1 MTNNEKIQRAE
12 QLIAEANV
20 LLNEDKIRRAEQLI
34 AEANTLLSKVKANSN
49 NEEDM
54 IAKYKNNYCKDR
66 KYYLNNQSNVDYI
79 NYGDSFEKVERLTQS
94 PYQHYLTKELAE
106 QAKKLKDFN
115 DKLLA
120 FKYCY
125 DLDYKP
131 DWSDDTKKYYV
142 YYDVCDSKYMTD
154 GLSSMHEPLVYFS
167 TREIAQKCADWLNSL
182 KVVEGG

>member
-20 LLNEDKIRRAEQLI
+20 LLSE
-34 AEANTLLSKVKANSN
+34 VKKASN
-49 NEEDM
+49 DEEDM
-54 IAKYKNNYCKDR
+54 IAKYKNDYCKSKLYFLDG
-66 KYYLNNQSNVDYI
+66 QSKVNFRRTGSD
-79 NYGDSFEKVERLTQS
+79 FEEFERHHLS
-94 PYQHYLTKELAE
+94 PYQHYFTEELAE

-131 DWSDDTKKYYV
+131 DFSDCLNRAYYV
-142 YYDVCDSKYMTD
+142 YYDSELDMYDYALEEQKNN
-154 GLSSMHEPLVYFS
+154 LVYFS
-167 TREIAQKCADWLNSL
+167 SVEIAQKCCDWLNSL
-182 KVVEGG
+182 K